1 MKALLNANDVLSD
14 IEFELIQGAI
24 SRDELGQSIQ
34 AVKQYQNKVRSE
46 AISSIRSS
54 GEVREIINRQFQ
66 INDMLITLLQET
78 SAALR
83 TTQLELRRV
92 ARMSNLAT
100 PAARVASKPA
110 IEQDVDLL
118 ETTDL
123 LAFDTLSD
131 DSLWQPLTEV
141 EKVQRAM
148 QPEALQMESQI
159 RSTNVPIIG
168 AVVKRLRIALHH
180 LVLFYVNRLVE
191 KQVAVNQTYGDWILR
206 TVQLCHDQQDQIDS
220 LNAQL
225 KALQNCLS
233 EGDRSAPPSTD
244 L

>member
-46 AISSIRSS
+46 AISSLRSS

-92 ARMSNLAT
+92 ARISKLALPT
-100 PAARVASKPA
+100 ERVASRSTT
-110 IEQDVDLL
+110 ERDGDLA

-123 LAFDTLSD
+123 LVFDTLCRD
-131 DSLWQPLTEV
+131 PYWQPLIEAR
-141 EKVQRAM
+141 EVQRAM
-148 QPEALQMESQI
+148 QPEALRMELQV
-159 RSTNVPIIG
+159 RSTNAPIIG